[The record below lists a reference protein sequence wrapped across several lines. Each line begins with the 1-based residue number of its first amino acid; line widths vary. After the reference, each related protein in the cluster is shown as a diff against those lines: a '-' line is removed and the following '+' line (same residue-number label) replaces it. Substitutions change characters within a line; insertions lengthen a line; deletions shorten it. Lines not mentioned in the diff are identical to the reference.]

1 MIATGNILE
10 DDLILEVARRLK
22 IGFGSEVSELIL
34 DLPQVLAKKASR
46 ALQLHIAYIG
56 SNDFG
61 EEIFR
66 VGPQRE
72 ASGHFRPEIEGSPVL
87 GVDAKAANVSG
98 SGPFNPFGAFR
109 RLFA

>member
-1 MIATGNILE
+1 MIASGNILQ
-10 DDLILEVARRLK
+10 DDLISALARQLNL
-22 IGFGSEVSELIL
+22 GYGNEVSELIL
-34 DLPQVLAKKASR
+34 DRPQLLAEKASR
-46 ALQLHIAYIG
+46 TLRRDIAYIG